1 VELGAHLP
9 LIPFTGPPSSA
20 SLRRYAR
27 AASGAGLR
35 WLTAND
41 HLVFRRPWLDG
52 LTALAAVV
60 DASEDLRLATSV
72 CLPAVRG
79 PAQTAKAFAALDL
92 LSEGRFTA
100 GVGPG
105 SSERDYE
112 VGGVAADDRFDRFED
127 AVRALRVLLR
137 RDPGPFRG
145 AFHSTVGVVLE
156 PAPGGPG
163 RPPIWMAG
171 WGAARG
177 LRRAAELGDGWL
189 ASAYNITPERFAAAW
204 ERVREHVAAC
214 GGDPGRFANGLA
226 TAWTYVTEDAAAR
239 DRVLRDVLSPLVGRP
254 ADELRALALPIGPA
268 EVCAERLAAFRDA
281 GAQRVFLW
289 PLGDE
294 EAQLRLVGERV
305 APLIGPA

>member
-9 LIPFTGPPSSA
+9 LIPFAGPPSSA
-20 SLRRYAR
+20 SLRRYAG
-27 AASGAGLR
+27 AAAAAGLR

-60 DASEDLRLATSV
+60 DASGDLRLATSV

-92 LSEGRFTA
+92 LSEGRFTG

-105 SSERDYE
+105 SSERDLDAA
-112 VGGVAADDRFDRFED
+112 GVPADDRFARFEE
-127 AVRALRVLLR
+127 AVRALRVLLH

-145 AFHSTVGVVLE
+145 AYHSTAGVVLE
-156 PAPGGPG
+156 PAPGPG
-163 RPPIWMAG
+163 RPAIWLAG

-189 ASAYNITPERFAAAW
+189 ASAYNTTPEGFAASW
-204 ERVREHVAAC
+204 RRVRAHVAAR
-214 GGDPGRFANGLA
+214 GGDPDRFANGVA
-226 TAWTYVTEDAAAR
+226 TAWTYVTEDAGAR
-239 DRVLRDVLSPLVGRP
+239 ERVLREVLSPLVGRP
-254 ADELRALALPIGPA
+254 ADELRDLALPIGPA
-268 EVCAERLAAFRDA
+268 ELCAERLAAFRDA

-305 APLIGPA
+305 APLLARG

>member
-9 LIPFTGPPSSA
+9 LIPFAGPPSSA

-27 AASGAGLR
+27 AAAAAGLR

-60 DASEDLRLATSV
+60 DASDDLRLATTV

-92 LSEGRFTA
+92 LSEGRFTG

-105 SSERDYE
+105 SSERDYDA
-112 VGGVAADDRFDRFED
+112 GGVPADDRFARFEE
-127 AVRALRVLLR
+127 AVRALRVLLH

-145 AFHSTVGVVLE
+145 TFHSTEGVVLE

-171 WGAARG
+171 WGGARG
-177 LRRAAELGDGWL
+177 LRRAADLGDGWL
-189 ASAYNITPERFAAAW
+189 ASAYNITPERFADAW
-204 ERVREHVAAC
+204 GQVRARVAAR
-214 GGDPGRFANGLA
+214 GRDPDRFANGVA
-226 TAWTYVTEDAAAR
+226 TAWSYVTEDAGTR

-254 ADELRALALPIGPA
+254 ADELRALTLPIGPA

-281 GAQRVFLW
+281 GAQRVFVW

-305 APLIGPA
+305 APLLGPG